1 MRNGKDDAASADTL
15 PPELAAPS
23 PKPVLAGDGFPDE
36 GINLEENEKVLIQ
49 MALAKAGNNQTRAAQ
64 LLGISRH
71 VLLYRMQKYGL
82 R

>member
-1 MRNGKDDAASADTL
+1 
-15 PPELAAPS
+15 
-23 PKPVLAGDGFPDE
+23 
-36 GINLEENEKVLIQ
+36 